1 MSLTS
6 KSLEVEIEEEVR
18 SRVRLKLRAWKTFV
32 NNAFDNLK
40 LRWEEIC
47 EDGDVLPGEG
57 QSRSDPAAA
66 QLDGD
71 NTAETDD
78 STGTDYTERDA
89 EETQTN
95 FMTSPNDTTAEE
107 DDDYSTA
114 DESDDNDDFETLR
127 TSSPNRTEDDGVIA
141 EDEYP
146 ASGRISDMLNHVPI
160 AREVEEEDFD
170 NLDAESPFVEPPSPP
185 PPQAVKSKRKVAD
198 TPCPY
203 CSKLFVN
210 VNIHISKSQYCK
222 EQRMQRRSG
231 FMGDDDGPSAASTP
245 INQQT
250 DRR

>member
-1 MSLTS
+1 MFLTS
-6 KSLEVEIEEEVR
+6 KSLEEQIEEEVTR
-18 SRVRLKLRAWKTFV
+18 RVRLKLRVWKKVV
-32 NNAFDNLK
+32 NRALDNLK

-107 DDDYSTA
+107 DDND
-114 DESDDNDDFETLR
+114 DESVDNDDFDTLR
-127 TSSPNRTEDDGVIA
+127 TSSPNRTEDDGVNA

-231 FMGDDDGPSAASTP
+231 FMGGDDGPSAASTP